1 MPNVS
6 YEKIESIFEE
16 KLREAIQPLTKQ
28 VEDAMKNINFI
39 SEKYDEIIK
48 LLKVSEEERKLLV
61 TENKGLKAKVL
72 QSENEIKLLQQSFND
87 MYQYRRRDCIE
98 IRGIKIAEKIG
109 IDIKESDIS
118 VSHILPRWNFVDQ
131 SRLTQN
137 STEAIIVK
145 FVRRDIKDKF
155 YRARKNFKNLTAA
168 NFDFESS
175 NKILIN
181 ENLTRKNKELF

>member
-1 MPNVS
+1 MPYVS

-48 LLKVSEEERKLLV
+48 LLKVREGERKLLV
-61 TENKGLKAKVL
+61 TENKSLKAKVL

-87 MYQYRRRDCIE
+87 MDQYLRRDCVE
-98 IRGIKIAEKIG
+98 IRGLPIDSRQNSNNLVLKIAEKIG

-118 VSHILPRWNFVDQ
+118 CSQ
-131 SRLTQN
+131 SY
-137 STEAIIVK
+137 STK
-145 FVRRDIKDKF
+145 
-155 YRARKNFKNLTAA
+155 
-168 NFDFESS
+168 
-175 NKILIN
+175 
-181 ENLTRKNKELF
+181 KEFR

>member
-1 MPNVS
+1 
-6 YEKIESIFEE
+6 
-16 KLREAIQPLTKQ
+16 
-28 VEDAMKNINFI
+28 MKNINFI

-48 LLKVSEEERKLLV
+48 LLKVSEEEKKLLV
-61 TENKGLKAKVL
+61 TENKNLKAKVL

-87 MYQYRRRDCIE
+87 MDQYLRRDCIE
-98 IRGIKIAEKIG
+98 IRGLPIDSKQNSNNLVLKIAEKIG

-118 VSHILPRWNFVDQ
+118 VSHILPRRNFVDQ
-131 SRLTQN
+131 SRRRQN

-155 YRARKNFKNLTAA
+155 YKARKYLKNLTAA

-175 NKILIN
+175 NKIFIN
-181 ENLTRKNKELF
+181 ENLTR

>member
-48 LLKVSEEERKLLV
+48 LLKVSEEQK
-61 TENKGLKAKVL
+61 NKNLKAKVL

-87 MYQYRRRDCIE
+87 MDQYLRRDCVE
-98 IRGIKIAEKIG
+98 IRGLPIDSKQNSNNLVLKIAEKIG

-118 VSHILPRWNFVDQ
+118 VSHILPRRNFVDQ
-131 SRLTQN
+131 SRLRQN
-137 STEAIIVK
+137 STEAIIAEG
-145 FVRRDIKDKF
+145 
-155 YRARKNFKNLTAA
+155 Y
-168 NFDFESS
+168 
-175 NKILIN
+175 
-181 ENLTRKNKELF
+181 